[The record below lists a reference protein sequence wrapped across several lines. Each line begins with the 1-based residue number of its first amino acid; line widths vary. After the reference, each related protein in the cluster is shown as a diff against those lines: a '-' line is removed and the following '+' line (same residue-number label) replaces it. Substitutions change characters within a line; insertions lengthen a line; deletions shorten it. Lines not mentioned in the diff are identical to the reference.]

1 MLHFLFNCKPHHI
14 LMDLLFVSV
23 ITLLVYFFNICAILY
38 NIHSNLLR
46 FYLLNF

>member
-1 MLHFLFNCKPHHI
+1 MLHILFNCKPHHI

-23 ITLLVYFFNICAILY
+23 ITLLVYFSTFAQFYITFIQTFY
-38 NIHSNLLR
+38 D

>member
-14 LMDLLFVSV
+14 LMDLLFVSA
-23 ITLLVYFFNICAILY
+23 ITLLVYFFNFYAILY

-46 FYLLNF
+46 IFIC